1 MVCVTEQWRK
11 NTPKKPSVYLCTIFR
26 LELQVS
32 TGMVIVMMGVQYI
45 SQVLVSLFQCIYDRH
60 SLRRVHNSNCSSINI
75 MQDICIVISKA
86 RYLKTIVATK

>member
-1 MVCVTEQWRK
+1 MEE
-11 NTPKKPSVYLCTIFR
+11 NTQKSNIYLCTIFH
-26 LELQVS
+26 LEFQVS
-32 TGMVIVMMGVQYI
+32 ASMVIVMMGVQYI

-86 RYLKTIVATK
+86 WYLKTIVARK